1 MMSVILRISL
11 LIFSISLIVVT
22 TYVLRNGKIPIKY
35 SLLWYFCSIII
46 LVLSI
51 FPSIIE
57 FVANLI
63 GFKTLSNL
71 VIAIIISLLLF
82 LTMALTII
90 VSDQNKK
97 ITLLVQE
104 ISLLKQKNDK

>member
-1 MMSVILRISL
+1 MISVILRISL

-35 SLLWYFCSIII
+35 SLLWYFCAIII
-46 LVLSI
+46 LILSI